1 MQQQQQKNT
10 IKKDIPNK
18 INQRKAGVAKSVSDK
33 IDIKA
38 KVITSNK
45 ETLQN
50 DKRFYSPE
58 RYNNS
63 KSVCNSIAS
72 KDMK

>member
-1 MQQQQQKNT
+1 M
-10 IKKDIPNK
+10 KKDTPSK
-18 INQRKAGVAKSVSDK
+18 INQRKAGMAKSRSDK

-72 KDMK
+72 KDME

>member
-1 MQQQQQKNT
+1 M
-10 IKKDIPNK
+10 
-18 INQRKAGVAKSVSDK
+18 AKSVSDK

-38 KVITSNK
+38 KVISSNK
-45 ETLQN
+45 DTLQN

-63 KSVCNSIAS
+63 KSVCNSITS